1 MALNYLFHIFS
12 SLSILCGIFVIQS
25 KNPVHSILFL
35 ILVFFNATGLLV
47 LLGLDFFALIFLIIY
62 VGAITTLFLFVVM
75 MLNIKIAEISEKRL
89 RYLPIGALL
98 GILFLAEIFYI
109 LNNELVSSNL
119 GHQTLPFTLLST
131 GSGGSAYVYWGTILE
146 TLNNIE
152 AVGSLIYT
160 YYFYA
165 FILASLILL
174 IAMIGAVMLT
184 LEKSSFVKRQDIFE
198 QTTREYSKTVVK
210 LA

>member
-1 MALNYLFHIFS
+1 MGLSYLFHTFS
-12 SLSILCGIFVIQS
+12 ILSILCGIFVIQS
-25 KNPVHSILFL
+25 KNPIHSILFL
-35 ILVFFNATGLLV
+35 ILVFFNASGLLV
-47 LLGLDFFALIFLIIY
+47 LLGLDYFALIFLIIY

-75 MLNIKIAEISEKRL
+75 MLNIKITEISEKRL

-98 GILFLAEIFYI
+98 GVLFLAEIFYI
-109 LNNELVSSNL
+109 LNNELVSSNVD
-119 GHQTLPFTLLST
+119 QLLDKEAT
-131 GSGGSAYVYWGTILE
+131 YIHWNTILQ

-165 FILASLILL
+165 FILAGIILL

-184 LEKSSFVKRQDIFE
+184 LEKSSFVKRQNIYD
-198 QTTREYSKTVVK
+198 QTTREYSKTVIKV
-210 LA
+210 A